1 MLVSV
6 TVVGVV
12 GVVGGGVGRG
22 ERGRERFGVLVT
34 ERRCR
39 FIPGVIVVGAAAVG
53 LVVGSE
59 AVVEVDGG
67 TSVYHVYHV
76 TKKETP

>member
-1 MLVSV
+1 MFVAVVMLVSV

-39 FIPGVIVVGAAAVG
+39 FIPYDHRAVK
-53 LVVGSE
+53 LRR
-59 AVVEVDGG
+59 
-67 TSVYHVYHV
+67 
-76 TKKETP
+76 